1 MKIATA
7 PKMPSRYSD
16 AVRNATP
23 EQRRRMA
30 FVLQAK
36 QLRQFMNDYRLD
48 PTSDL
53 AQMNL
58 YGAYVRLEKVQQT
71 CQPCDEQECALLLAV
86 CRSIFFA

>member
-1 MKIATA
+1 MKLAAA

-30 FVLQAK
+30 FVAHAAQV
-36 QLRQFMNDYRLD
+36 RQFINDYRMD

-53 AQMNL
+53 VQANL
-58 YGAYVRLEKVQQT
+58 YGAYVRLGKVQQT
-71 CQPCDEQECALLLAV
+71 CQPCDEQECARLLAM

>member
-1 MKIATA
+1 MKLATA

-16 AVRNATP
+16 VVRNATP

-30 FVLQAK
+30 FVAQSA
-36 QLRQFMNDYRLD
+36 QVRQFINDYRLD

-71 CQPCDEQECALLLAV
+71 CQPCDEVECAKLLEL